1 MKQHILYS
9 KFERFWHWT
18 QMALIVL
25 LLITGFEI
33 HGNISV
39 FGFEKSVRLHNSAAW
54 SFIGLTAITIF
65 WMLTVGQWK
74 HFIPSRNNYKKQ
86 IRYYA
91 YGIFKNEPSPHGDKT
106 NGNKFNPI
114 QRLVYLSLLVVAFPA
129 QIITGLLYFYFRYP
143 GNPVDSSTFE
153 IIASIHTLLAFLL
166 VSFLLLHIYM
176 TTTGKKINT
185 YVKEMVTGLHEIDET
200 QENIKA

>member
-1 MKQHILYS
+1 MKNQVLYS

-33 HGNISV
+33 HGNIRV
-39 FGFEKSVRLHNSAAW
+39 FGFEESVRLHNTAAW
-54 SFIGLTAITIF
+54 FFMGLTAITIF

-74 HFIPSRNNYKKQ
+74 HYMPSRNNYKKQ
-86 IRYYA
+86 LRYYA
-91 YGIFKNEPSPHGDKT
+91 YGIFKNEPSPHSNKT

-114 QRLVYLSLLVVAFPA
+114 QRLVYLSLLIIAFPA

-143 GNPVDSSTFE
+143 GNPLDSETFR
-153 IIASIHTLLAFLL
+153 IVAGIHTFFAFML
-166 VSFLLLHIYM
+166 VSFLMMHIYM
-176 TTTGKKINT
+176 TTTGKKVDT
-185 YVKEMVTGLHEIDET
+185 YIKEMVTGLHEVEEDKE
-200 QENIKA
+200 QIKA